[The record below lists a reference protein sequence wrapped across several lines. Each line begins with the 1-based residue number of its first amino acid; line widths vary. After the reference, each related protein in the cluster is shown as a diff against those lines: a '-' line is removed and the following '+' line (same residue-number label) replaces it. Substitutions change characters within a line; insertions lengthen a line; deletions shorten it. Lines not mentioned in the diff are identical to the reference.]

1 MEDNEKTDFT
11 MDIAMANVI
20 GFFMIVPIL
29 VILGLPFILI
39 WNIKIIAQSL
49 DSLNIFIVF
58 TVIVIGAF
66 VHEMLHGVTLALL
79 VKNGLRS
86 IKFGVNWKMITPYCH
101 CTEPLKVKHY
111 SIGVAMPLIIMG
123 LIPAI
128 IAIIIGNGFLLLFGI
143 LFTWAAGGDIITLI
157 MLSSLKANDLVSDH
171 PHKMG
176 FYKKSA

>member
-79 VKNGLRS
+79 VNNGLR
-86 IKFGVNWKMITPYCH
+86 
-101 CTEPLKVKHY
+101 
-111 SIGVAMPLIIMG
+111 
-123 LIPAI
+123 
-128 IAIIIGNGFLLLFGI
+128 
-143 LFTWAAGGDIITLI
+143 
-157 MLSSLKANDLVSDH
+157 
-171 PHKMG
+171 
-176 FYKKSA
+176 